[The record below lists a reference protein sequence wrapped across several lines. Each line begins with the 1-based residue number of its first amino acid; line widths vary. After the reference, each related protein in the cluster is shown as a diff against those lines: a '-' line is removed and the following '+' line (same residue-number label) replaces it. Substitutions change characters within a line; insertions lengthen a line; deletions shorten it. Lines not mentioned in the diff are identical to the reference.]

1 MDETIYTNVEAGSI
15 PVFRFNHLRQ
25 QEKLMDIVIVTKEG
39 HEIAAHRLVLCTRF
53 PLIRDKILSNE
64 SIRIE
69 WKRFPTNIVKAA
81 VDYAYTGNAKVNS
94 NNVTGLYLLA
104 HNLWC
109 SQLIRW
115 CVDYMRSRI
124 TLDNL
129 EEMWFIANATV
140 NKDLIDE
147 CVPLIAVIFE
157 GLSDSLTAL
166 LNALRLSSV
175 TEETKLR
182 AIATWLDAP
191 ILLADRRARASS
203 FEHVLSTVDL
213 KRLSDTLIVG
223 ITSGKSDIK
232 FSEECRKILVDSWKK
247 ARRVRASSLY
257 PSNHSA
263 KSNSTNVVESIFF
276 HAWDE
281 ESAYGILASLP
292 QLQDVGNTRYCAP
305 YRRNCSVAVLKD
317 NVYIIGG
324 KDDGGKS
331 VSQVEKVNLCNGQ
344 IYSITPM
351 SSSRSGASAVASE
364 RCIFVFGGYDKTR
377 NIILSSCEEYDP
389 IIGRWTA
396 LPNMPTARY
405 ASGAIYI
412 PNVGE
417 LVVGGYEGIGKSASD
432 LHTAELLLN
441 GEPGSEGDRI
451 WCTITPML
459 QSRCWPT
466 GVYFDGRVFVA
477 RGGDDSVEALTL
489 SSGHWTLISRCFV
502 VDSYPFS
509 MTVFSGRLLLAAD
522 NGTIYELR
530 ESTDSKGL
538 QLPEFVWN
546 PICKLN
552 NVSHVTLISSSPT
565 KGPA

>member
-25 QEKLMDIVIVTKEG
+25 QGKLMDIVIVTKEG

-64 SIRIE
+64 SNRIE
-69 WKRFPTNIVKAA
+69 WKRFPTK
-81 VDYAYTGNAKVNS
+81 
-94 NNVTGLYLLA
+94 
-104 HNLWC
+104 
-109 SQLIRW
+109 
-115 CVDYMRSRI
+115 I
-124 TLDNL
+124 TLENL

-157 GLSDSLTAL
+157 GLSDSRRFLHHTEVVGLTAL
-166 LNALRLSSV
+166 LNALRLTSV

-191 ILLADRRARASS
+191 IRLADRRARASS

-247 ARRVRASSLY
+247 ARRVRASSSY

-263 KSNSTNVVESIFF
+263 KSSSTSVVESIFF

-364 RCIFVFGGYDKTR
+364 RCIFVFGGYNKTR

-389 IIGRWTA
+389 IIGRQAECHSVQRTFRWTA

-432 LHTAELLLN
+432 LHTAELLLD
-441 GEPGSEGDRI
+441 GEPGSEGNRI

-489 SSGHWTLISRCFV
+489 SSGHWTLISRRFV

-530 ESTDSKGL
+530 ESTDSKEL

-552 NVSHVTLISSSPT
+552 NVSHVTLISSSLT
-565 KGPA
+565 KGAA

>member
-25 QEKLMDIVIVTKEG
+25 QGKLMDIVIV
-39 HEIAAHRLVLCTRF
+39 V
-53 PLIRDKILSNE
+53 
-64 SIRIE
+64 
-69 WKRFPTNIVKAA
+69 
-81 VDYAYTGNAKVNS
+81 
-94 NNVTGLYLLA
+94 
-104 HNLWC
+104 
-109 SQLIRW
+109 
-115 CVDYMRSRI
+115 
-124 TLDNL
+124 
-129 EEMWFIANATV
+129 
-140 NKDLIDE
+140 
-147 CVPLIAVIFE
+147 
-157 GLSDSLTAL
+157 SLTAL

-191 ILLADRRARASS
+191 IRLADRRARASS

-213 KRLSDTLIVG
+213 KRLSDTPIIG

-232 FSEECRKILVDSWKK
+232 FSEECS
-247 ARRVRASSLY
+247 
-257 PSNHSA
+257 
-263 KSNSTNVVESIFF
+263 VVESIFF

-331 VSQVEKVNLCNGQ
+331 VPQVEKVNLCNGQ

-389 IIGRWTA
+389 IIGRQAECHSVQRTFRWTA

-432 LHTAELLLN
+432 LHTAELLLD

-459 QSRCWPT
+459 QPRCWPT

-552 NVSHVTLISSSPT
+552 NVSHVTLITSSLT
-565 KGPA
+565 KGAA